1 MHQHRHNDAQ
11 RKVSLAVLVAP
22 PVVGELGVAVEIAHE
37 HAEDRVAGHSR
48 DRAHKAGR
56 KAVAVDI
63 LHVLERGKAERD
75 HDGIDDRVE
84 LEVERRAAPR
94 RAQKQELAR
103 LLREPCDDE
112 RLEEITEVN
121 IAHVQPLDDGAED
134 ELDHDGGQTRE
145 RAEAQ
150 QLCQQRRRLFVRA
163 VLAADVH
170 HQHDGRQ
177 QRDECQ
183 GIDHANN
190 LLFRM
195 DPVMAIPLRTAARSP
210 AGLSQRTGSY

>member
-1 MHQHRHNDAQ
+1 MLSAKEPVIRNKFFFPETVHQHRHDAAQ

-37 HAEDRVAGHSR
+37 HTEDRMAGHSR

-103 LLREPCDDE
+103 LLREPCDNE
-112 RLEEITEVN
+112 RLEEIAEVHF
-121 IAHVQPLDDGAED
+121 AT
-134 ELDHDGGQTRE
+134 HDR
-145 RAEAQ
+145 
-150 QLCQQRRRLFVRA
+150 LCRYRQ
-163 VLAADVH
+163 VL
-170 HQHDGRQ
+170 
-177 QRDECQ
+177 
-183 GIDHANN
+183 
-190 LLFRM
+190 
-195 DPVMAIPLRTAARSP
+195 S
-210 AGLSQRTGSY
+210 